1 MASLFVFAVFRILFP
16 IVRNLIKGF
25 EFRRDL
31 GKKIGDLRL
40 SKMLRSLDIALPAY
54 LHKNRVVDI
63 EAHMRACQA
72 CETQQTCDEELGGVQ
87 KPEDYSFCP
96 NYPALEAAARMPASA
111 SAQASSTP
119 PNP

>member
-1 MASLFVFAVFRILFP
+1 
-16 IVRNLIKGF
+16 VRNLIKGF
-25 EFRRDL
+25 EFRRAL

-54 LHKNRVVDI
+54 LHKNRVVGI

-72 CETQQTCDEELGGVQ
+72 CETRQTCDEELAGVH
-87 KPEDYSFCP
+87 EDYSFCP
-96 NYPALEAAARMPASA
+96 NYPALEASARTPASA

-119 PNP
+119 LNP